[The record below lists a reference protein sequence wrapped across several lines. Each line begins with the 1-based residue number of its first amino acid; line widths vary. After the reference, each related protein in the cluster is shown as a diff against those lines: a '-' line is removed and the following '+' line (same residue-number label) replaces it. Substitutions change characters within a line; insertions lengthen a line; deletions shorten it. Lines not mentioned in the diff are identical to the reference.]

1 MTTQSKARHKSL
13 HRALYKAP
21 KAPKPLPIQEPWA
34 LLGGMSPVT
43 FMQEYWQK
51 KPLLVRGAIPAFQL
65 ARESGLELESPIS
78 MADLSDLA
86 RQKTVESRPV
96 SYTHLRAHET

>member
-65 ARESGLELESPIS
+65 ARDSGLELESP
-78 MADLSDLA
+78 
-86 RQKTVESRPV
+86 RFE
-96 SYTHLRAHET
+96 